1 MAEAAGSL
9 EEGADA
15 AADADGGAAEAD
27 ATGGFA
33 RLAADASA
41 GRFLIFL
48 AGAAGIA

>member
-15 AADADGGAAEAD
+15 AGGAAEAD

-41 GRFLIFL
+41 GCFLIFL